1 MRGLTGTLTAS
12 IPQEEKEMRI
22 LSIAAMVLCF
32 LVCVGEVF
40 AQQPHEAVPHGP
52 LPGIDT
58 IPKEAVLLSDKQMQ
72 NLFMVSDAHGQD
84 TLNGYT
90 VPVLKRHGELVRQS
104 ACMAYIV
111 DCGDWNNFLT
121 TPFTFLGKY
130 DPMLPTREAVTAW
143 VLQKTKEKGGK
154 ILTESI
160 AFTETGVI
168 EIHGASL
175 PFVVVKSA
183 GNDSNDSYFANN
195 GVYYDRP
202 RNVFTQDGRILSGSL
217 GRPFYN
223 VREAVEAQKVI
234 YAASYEVQQGK
245 PKRLPLSTGCIDIEE
260 SCVFLPTNQF
270 AGPTSLQSPTLG
282 TAMASVLAVFPEY
295 DVFDL
300 AALVNTCAK
309 SYPSLP
315 GGGVVNMPCVIETIC
330 EETDSDSSAC
340 DVEQPEPI
348 MTVPSIGMLENPIAD
363 PNRLF
368 IAQSGISSITG
379 WVCDADEV
387 SIEVNGAR
395 MEAGYGTS
403 REDTRKDCG
412 DAANGFSLLF
422 NWNLLGDGVH
432 TVRAYADDTLFASTQ
447 VKVTTLG
454 EEFLT
459 GIRHTFDAGTVD
471 NREVMLQWEQS
482 PQNFIITDG
491 SDIHVQ
497 RGYASTTGIL
507 AMLENPSRGSS
518 QSGISA
524 ITGWVCDADE
534 VSIEINGTRME
545 AGYGTSR
552 EDTRKN
558 CGDADNGFSLLFN
571 WNLLGDGVHTVRA
584 YADNVL
590 FASTQVKVT
599 TLGEEFLRGTNA
611 VQVTHPS
618 GIGHDY
624 IWRIWVE
631 WWEPSQNFV
640 IVAKQ

>member
-1 MRGLTGTLTAS
+1 MKR
-12 IPQEEKEMRI
+12 
-22 LSIAAMVLCF
+22 LSIAAMVLF
-32 LVCVGEVF
+32 VFVCLGEVF
-40 AQQPHEAVPHGP
+40 AQQSYEAIPHRP

-58 IPKEAVLLSDKQMQ
+58 IPEDAVVLSNKQMQ
-72 NLFMVSDAHGQD
+72 NLFMVSDAYSQSVLDRNKGL
-84 TLNGYT
+84 TLAD
-90 VPVLKRHGELVRQS
+90 LKRHNEIVRES
-104 ACMAYIV
+104 ACVTYVIN
-111 DCGDWNNFLT
+111 CGDWNNPLT
-121 TPFTFLGKY
+121 TPFTFLAKY
-130 DPMLPTREAVTAW
+130 PLPPTPREIIQWLVREIK
-143 VLQKTKEKGGK
+143 QKGGK
-154 ILTESI
+154 IVTESK
-160 AFTETGVI
+160 GPPGQLVGMY
-168 EIHGASL
+168 GAEL
-175 PFVVVKSA
+175 PFFVIGSA
-183 GNDSNDSYFANN
+183 GNDSNEDGPLTYLGVQYDSSRNILMKD
-195 GVYYDRP
+195 GKPLP
-202 RNVFTQDGRILSGSL
+202 RRSNEWL
-217 GRPFYN
+217 YN
-223 VREAVEAQKVI
+223 TFEAVREQKI
-234 YAASYEVQQGK
+234 LFAATYHTHQGIPRQHK
-245 PKRLPLSTGCIDIEE
+245 WSSGCAESDGTCVWLP
-260 SCVFLPTNQF
+260 VNQF
-270 AGPTSLQSPTLG
+270 IKGNSSQSPTLG
-282 TAMASVLAVFPEY
+282 AAMASVLAVFPEY

-300 AALVNTCAK
+300 AALVNTCAN

-340 DVEQPEPI
+340 EVEQPEPI
-348 MTVPSIGMLENPIAD
+348 MSVPSIGMLENPIAD

-368 IAQSGISSITG
+368 TAQSGISAITG